1 MAGRNC
7 GGTAGEENDLNRYGS
22 RLVFISNLLV
32 VSETLAAELF
42 HRWMEKTSSSV
53 ASTEEEPPPSISALR
68 QPPGVVTEPLQFSI
82 KDGVRL
88 AQELT

>member
-1 MAGRNC
+1 
-7 GGTAGEENDLNRYGS
+7 
-22 RLVFISNLLV
+22 
-32 VSETLAAELF
+32 
-42 HRWMEKTSSSV
+42 MEKTSSSV